1 MNQEIKEICH
11 AIADKK
17 GVLIKVLNV
26 RDLTS
31 IADYFILASTRN
43 KKQSQAAADAVEDK
57 MAEKKVHCLRKEGYR
72 EGFWILVTLSFISSQ
87 MMKDVITNWTASGVK
102 HRQKNIMK
110 KMMKAMAL
118 KACLR

>member
-57 MAEKKVHCLRKEGYR
+57 MAEKKVHCLRKEG
-72 EGFWILVTLSFISSQ
+72 FWILVTLSFISSQ

-110 KMMKAMAL
+110 KMMKPMAL